1 MKKTNFT
8 FVNSEYG
15 DWQGLYINGKLAA
28 EGHNISARD
37 VLDCIADILPHNII
51 TIEVPQD
58 IAEMGMPMYLD
69 DFNT

>member
-1 MKKTNFT
+1 METSFT

-15 DWQGLYINGKLAA
+15 DWQALYINGKLAA
-28 EGHNISARD
+28 EGCIIKAID
-37 VLDCIADILPHNII
+37 VLDCIADILPNKVVSFEI
-51 TIEVPQD
+51 PQD